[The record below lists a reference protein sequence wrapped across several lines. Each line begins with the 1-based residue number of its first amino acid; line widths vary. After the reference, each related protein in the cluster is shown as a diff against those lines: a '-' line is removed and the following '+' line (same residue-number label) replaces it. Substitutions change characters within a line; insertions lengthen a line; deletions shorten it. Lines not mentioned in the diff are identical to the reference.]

1 MSWQPRPDSKGK
13 ARWTTSV
20 LKCLEER
27 YSLLLAVAQD
37 RTGTLELGV
46 QFYEHLKEL

>member
-1 MSWQPRPDSKGK
+1 MFR
-13 ARWTTSV
+13 R
-20 LKCLEER
+20 EIFNF
-27 YSLLLAVAQD
+27 LLAVAQD